1 MLGNP
6 PPWMKCLICSC
17 TCVSGSVMGMVASA
31 GADGTVALQREAL
44 RMKLVYGL
52 CMINMTRRCACVHL
66 WLMKL
71 YGPPWAPKLTRLIS
85 RSLSRSSCRS
95 LSRRRSRDSHVSVR
109 SCTERLCTVN
119 ESGWIMSR
127 SCVYC
132 QGLPGSCCWGTR
144 RRGPSPH
151 STARKRRVKRLLMK
165 ERVQQS
171 CLTRYCWAATH
182 THTNTH
188 TRSSF
193 DVSLEHR
200 SSHKQQVY
208 L

>member
-1 MLGNP
+1 
-6 PPWMKCLICSC
+6 MKCLICSC
-17 TCVSGSVMGMVASA
+17 TCVSGSVMGMGASA

-52 CMINMTRRCACVHL
+52 CMINMTLRCACVHL

-109 SCTERLCTVN
+109 SCTESLCTVN
-119 ESGWIMSR
+119 ESGWSCASR

-132 QGLPGSCCWGTR
+132 QCLPGSCCWGTR
-144 RRGPSPH
+144 RRGPWPH

-171 CLTRYCWAATH
+171 CPTRYCWAATH
-182 THTNTH
+182 THTHKSHLWPVLAEWVWMH
-188 TRSSF
+188 T
-193 DVSLEHR
+193 V
-200 SSHKQQVY
+200 
-208 L
+208 